1 MQKILFIVLTIVTL
15 SQAAIRDKD
24 ANDVYAI
31 SKTLKNKIMHIAGE
45 KKIDVKYLKLESQT
59 NKSPRHVFQKALEV
73 LHKINK
79 YRINNHLGPVNIPI
93 YTSKNITYEDVY
105 DAVKRLNDEV
115 DLLLKKVNCTHINEI
130 SKTKNCKNK
139 TSNDNYHEIWLAS
152 LAMDEL
158 LGRGYSPTYNY
169 MESVLILDTINFLR
183 NSQGIYDD
191 IKKPQKKE
199 RQHPNHVLYAT
210 NKLLSKIS
218 QAEKRLWMEPVEVPK
233 NPQRVITPTEV
244 HDSMQTILTEL
255 VRIRRRLGIE
265 RFYPHKEPDS
275 LKTPS
280 DVLQNIEY
288 ATILFPKFD
297 LSKELIQYDKDSL
310 KKNIND
316 IYALSEFILNKVEYL
331 KEVKGIKVSSR
342 EPPMIYS
349 LNTMHI
355 YQKGIE
361 TMEKINKLRI
371 KDKLYE
377 VDVPSSPQKKK
388 STDSVYALLLM
399 IDDEVSIIMKKNGIK
414 DVEQWSYTLN
424 KKISNSKTP
433 SDVYHNL
440 WKISSIIDIFRGTH
454 YTPNETYILAKKLE
468 QRIENIS
475 KNLIGEIKI
484 MEIEKSFDKGPSDV
498 FQLTLK
504 LYDVLSTV
512 EKRANIS
519 VGTIEIPKEKNIT
532 PDTVYNALRVV
543 NATLIDLNINF
554 GIEFNTKDVK
564 ILEKKTPSD
573 IYDSVNKSYKILNTL
588 LIDKNYEN

>member
-1 MQKILFIVLTIVTL
+1 MKKIIFLILTIVTL
-15 SQAAIRDKD
+15 SHAVIRDKD

-31 SKTLKNKIMHIAGE
+31 SQTLKNKLIHLAGE
-45 KKIDVKYLKLESQT
+45 KKIDARYMKLESQT
-59 NKSPRHVFQKALEV
+59 NKSPRHVLQKTLEV
-73 LHKINK
+73 LQKINK
-79 YRINNHLGPVNIPI
+79 YRDNNHLGPVNVPI
-93 YTSKNITYEDVY
+93 YTSKNITYNDVY
-105 DAVKRLNDEV
+105 EAVKRLNDEV
-115 DLLLKKVNCTHINEI
+115 DLLLKNVGCKHIKKL
-130 SKTKNCKNK
+130 SKIRKYKNK
-139 TSNDNYHEIWLAS
+139 TSNDNYHEIWMAS

-183 NSQGIYDD
+183 NSQGIYDE
-191 IKKPQKKE
+191 IPLPPKKP

-210 NKLLSKIS
+210 NKLLQKIS
-218 QAEKRLWMEPVEVPK
+218 NAERRLWIEPVEVPK
-233 NPQRVITPTEV
+233 NPQRIITPTEV

-255 VRIRRRLGIE
+255 MRIRRRLGIE
-265 RFYPHKEPDS
+265 RFYQYKEPKD

-288 ATILFPKFD
+288 AIKLFPKFD
-297 LSKELIQYDKDSL
+297 VSQELIQYDKNSL
-310 KKNIND
+310 KKSIND

-331 KEVKGIKVSSR
+331 KEVKGIKQMSK

-377 VDVPSSPQKKK
+377 VAVPSSPQKKK
-388 STDSVYALLLM
+388 STDSVYSLLLM
-399 IDDEVSIIMKKNGIK
+399 IDDEISIIMRKNGIK
-414 DVEQWSYTLN
+414 DVKQWSYVLN
-424 KKISNSKTP
+424 KKRYNDKTP

-440 WKISSIIDIFRGTH
+440 WKISSTIDIFRGIQ

-475 KNLIGEIKI
+475 KNLIGKVKRVYLK
-484 MEIEKSFDKGPSDV
+484 KSSDKRPADV

-504 LYDVLSTV
+504 LYDVLATV

-519 VGTIEIPKEKNIT
+519 VGAIEIPKEKTIT
-532 PDTVYNALRVV
+532 PDTVYNALRVI
-543 NATLIDLNINF
+543 NATLIDLDINF

-564 ILEKKTPSD
+564 INGKKTPSD
-573 IYDSVNKSYKILNTL
+573 VYDVVNKSYHILKTL
-588 LIDKNYEN
+588 LEDKNYED